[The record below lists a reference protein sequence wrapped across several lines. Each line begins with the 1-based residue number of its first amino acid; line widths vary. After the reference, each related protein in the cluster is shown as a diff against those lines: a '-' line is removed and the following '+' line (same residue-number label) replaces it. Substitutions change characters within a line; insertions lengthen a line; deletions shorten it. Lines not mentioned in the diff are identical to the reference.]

1 MQLFRSDEGTGLG
14 TVVTITTV
22 GQTVVFKGPIIAF
35 VAWCINNGIKEA
47 KGRHYD
53 YLAPSNKYYKIKSEA
68 PPREVVRRNA
78 SDEYKALPD

>member
-35 VAWCINNGIKEA
+35 VTWCINNGIKEA

-53 YLAPSNKYYKIKSEA
+53 YLAPSSKYYKLKSEA
-68 PPREVVRRNA
+68 PRLEDLQSKA
-78 SDEYKALPD
+78 SDEYKAL

>member
-14 TVVTITTV
+14 AVVTITTV
-22 GQTVVFKGPIIAF
+22 GQTVVFKGGTLAF

-53 YLAPSNKYYKIKSEA
+53 YLAPSSKYYKLKSQA
-68 PPREVVRRNA
+68 PKLETLVSKA
-78 SDEYKALPD
+78 SDEYKALA